1 MIDESFATMTL
12 SQALTLDLS
21 AQRVVITGG
30 GSGIGR
36 AIAEMA
42 VASGASVVILDADV
56 DAIGRLPATGQLC
69 AIYCDV
75 ADADAANEAVN
86 NAATMMGGVTGL
98 VNGVGIA
105 GPTMSPDGI
114 SVEAW
119 RRTLAVNLD
128 GMFYCTR
135 AAIPWLKR
143 NGGSIVNLSS
153 AAIARG
159 GFPMRLAY
167 ATSKK
172 AVIGFTE
179 TLAMDL
185 GRHAIRVNTVLPGT
199 VEGDRVRTV
208 IAAAAEA
215 SGVSAEDLWGDT
227 IAANSLHV
235 AVEAVD
241 VAALVIFLLSDLGR
255 LITSQSIAVCAGF
268 EGHRSQDQDPMA
280 SGR

>member
-1 MIDESFATMTL
+1 MDTP
-12 SQALTLDLS
+12 SQPLKIDLS
-21 AQRVVITGG
+21 AHKIVITGG
-30 GSGIGR
+30 AGGIGH
-36 AIAEMA
+36 AIADLA
-42 VASGASVVILDADV
+42 CASGASVVILDADIAAV
-56 DAIGRLPATGQLC
+56 ERMSANSRMRAIL
-69 AIYCDV
+69 CDV
-75 ADADAANEAVN
+75 ADAGAVQGAVDSAAA
-86 NAATMMGGVTGL
+86 MMGGITGL
-98 VNGVGIA
+98 VNGVGVA
-105 GPTMSPDGI
+105 GPTMSPDSI
-114 SVEAW
+114 PVEAW

-135 AAIPWLKR
+135 AAVPWLKKQ
-143 NGGSIVNLSS
+143 GGSIVNLSS

-185 GRHAIRVNTVLPGT
+185 GRDGIRVNTVLPGT

-215 SGVSAEDLWGDT
+215 SGVSAEELWEDT
-227 IAANSLHV
+227 IAANSLNV
-235 AVEAVD
+235 AVKAAD

-255 LITSQSIAVCAGF
+255 LITSQNIAVCAGF
-268 EGHRSQDQDPMA
+268 EGHRS
-280 SGR
+280 